1 MDDIEEG
8 DQFANTSGN
17 KLTVLMVKGI
27 WVWVHYDSHILPS
40 TVRKDSLL
48 NPEWY
53 TRVPPF
59 EVGDLV
65 EYIIPFSNITQPGKG
80 RTLAIHGDRAWVKF
94 EGHAVPLSPL
104 ISGLRKAA

>member
-40 TVRKDSLL
+40 TVRKDSLFKFL
-48 NPEWY
+48 IRSGERY
-53 TRVPPF
+53 
-59 EVGDLV
+59 GC
-65 EYIIPFSNITQPGKG
+65 KG
-80 RTLAIHGDRAWVKF
+80 PTK
-94 EGHAVPLSPL
+94 
-104 ISGLRKAA
+104 